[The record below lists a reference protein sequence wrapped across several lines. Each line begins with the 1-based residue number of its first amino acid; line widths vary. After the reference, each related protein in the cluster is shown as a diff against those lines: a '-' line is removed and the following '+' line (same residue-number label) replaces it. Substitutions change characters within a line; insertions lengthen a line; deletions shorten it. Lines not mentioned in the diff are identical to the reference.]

1 MAGPDPAIH
10 RFPKKLFSKTMDAWV
25 KPAHDEV
32 QRAPMT
38 TPLNLGVIGLGR
50 AFTLMLP
57 TFAADP
63 RIALVAAS
71 DPRADARERF
81 AQEFGAKVFDDA
93 EALCADLGVAAVYVA
108 SPHQFHVEHVK
119 LAAKHGKHILVEK
132 PMALRIE
139 DCRAMIAAAKDASV
153 KLMVGHSHS
162 FDLPYLRA
170 RAMIRSGAYGRVRM
184 INALNFTDFLYRP
197 RRPEE
202 LDTARGGGVVFS
214 QAAHQVDIVRLLAG
228 GKATS
233 VRALTGNWDAAR
245 NTEGAYTAQIRFDD
259 GSFASLTYSGY
270 AHFDTDEFMGWCG
283 ELGQGRDGGAS
294 YGRAR
299 ANLQRA
305 TSLADEIALKNA
317 RAYGASGSD
326 AFRLDGELAHNH
338 FGLVVVSCERADLR
352 PLPQG
357 VMVYG
362 DKTRHLDELPS
373 PKIPRAEV
381 VDELHAAATS
391 GTPPLHSGEWGLAT
405 LEICLAILESARTGQ
420 EVTLREQI

>member
-1 MAGPDPAIH
+1 
-10 RFPKKLFSKTMDAWV
+10 
-25 KPAHDEV
+25 
-32 QRAPMT
+32 MT
-38 TPLNLGVIGLGR
+38 LPLKLGVIGLGR

-63 RIALVAAS
+63 RIALTAAS
-71 DPRADARERF
+71 DPRSDARARF
-81 AQEFGAKVFDDA
+81 AEEFNAKVFEDA
-93 EALCADLGVAAVYVA
+93 EALCADADVTAVYIA

-119 LAAKHGKHILVEK
+119 LAARHGKHVLVEK
-132 PMALRIE
+132 PMALSVA
-139 DCRAMIAAAKDASV
+139 DCHEMIAAAKQAGI
-153 KLMVGHSHS
+153 KLLVGHSHS

-170 RAMIRSGAYGRVRM
+170 RAMIRSGAYGHVRM

-202 LDTARGGGVVFS
+202 LDTIKGGGVVFS

-228 GKATS
+228 SKAAS
-233 VRALTGNWDAAR
+233 VRAFTGNWDAAR
-245 NTEGAYTAQIRFDD
+245 STEGAYAAQIKFED

-270 AHFDTDEFMGWCG
+270 AHFDTDEFMGWWG
-283 ELGQGRDGGAS
+283 ELGQGRNSEAS

-299 ANLQRA
+299 ANLQKA
-305 TSLADEIALKNA
+305 ASVADEIAMKNA
-317 RAYGASGSD
+317 RAYGPAGRD
-326 AFRLDGELAHNH
+326 AFRIDGELAHNH

-352 PLPQG
+352 PTPQG

-362 DKTRHLDELPS
+362 DRTRHLDELPS

-381 VDELHAAATS
+381 IDELYSAAML

-405 LEICLAILESARTGQ
+405 LEICLAILEAAKTGG
-420 EVTLREQI
+420 EVGLKEQV